1 MSRFDR
7 RLKGAGLKPGDST
20 CKINSRS
27 SNRVLNNVNA
37 SNVNTSNVNK
47 YNVNTF
53 SEQENALIQ
62 KNMQLEEVART
73 ASTTEMRLIT
83 RHEIRLNNLEA
94 TTLTNC
100 DLSMLSNNK
109 LQEGVNDNNLRL
121 LEGKFNSK
129 LSSIEKICE
138 DMIKTTMNTL
148 HEKIRN
154 LEQEVQTLK
163 NKNTELLEVLEERN
177 EDLENTNKVEL
188 QVKDKET
195 NIQNENF
202 IENTDDLSEDIKK
215 VVAEEITNTLMN
227 V

>member
-37 SNVNTSNVNK
+37 SNVNTSNANK

-148 HEKIRN
+148 HEKITN